1 MKKILWGLF
10 ACFMFSGF
18 ANAAIDAKG
27 AEDFVK
33 NLTQKGIEDIINA
46 DISKQEKDKRFY
58 TLFTENLDL
67 NKIGQFV
74 LGRYWRSATPAQ
86 RKEFIE
92 VYRELNVKTWSSR
105 FDEFKGKKFVFE
117 GTSPLNSKNSQNQ
130 IFVDTSVP
138 MENAKP
144 AKVSW
149 RVEDNKG
156 KYQIV
161 DIIIENVSLAISARN
176 EYVAFIQKSPK
187 GIEGLIAEL
196 KSKL

>member
-1 MKKILWGLF
+1 MKKILIGVLMAVF
-10 ACFMFSGF
+10 GISS
-18 ANAAIDAKG
+18 ANAGIDAKG

-33 NLTQKGIEDIINA
+33 QLTKEGVEQIVNA
-46 DISKQEKDKRFY
+46 DVSQEEKNARFY
-58 TLFTENLDL
+58 KLFTENLDM

-74 LGRYWRSATPAQ
+74 LGRYWRSATKEQ
-86 RKEFIE
+86 REEFIK
-92 VYRELNVKTWSSR
+92 VYRELNTKTWSAR
-105 FDEFKGKKFVFE
+105 FDEFKGKNFVFK

-130 IFVDTSVP
+130 IFVDTEVP

-144 AKVSW
+144 AKVAW

-161 DIIIENVSLAISARN
+161 DIVIENVSLAISARN
-176 EYVAFIQKSPK
+176 EYTAVIQKSPD
-187 GIEGLIAEL
+187 GIDGLITEL